1 MNSHLSLWWHRFD
14 PWPGTVGYGSS
25 VAATVAQVTAPLR
38 FDPWPLH
45 MPHMAKKEKEKR
57 EKKEMQANTKVLK
70 SLEKNEDA
78 SRILF

>member
-1 MNSHLSLWWHRFD
+1 M
-14 PWPGTVGYGSS
+14 
-25 VAATVAQVTAPLR
+25 AQVTAPLR

-45 MPHMAKKEKEKR
+45 MPHMAKKENEKR